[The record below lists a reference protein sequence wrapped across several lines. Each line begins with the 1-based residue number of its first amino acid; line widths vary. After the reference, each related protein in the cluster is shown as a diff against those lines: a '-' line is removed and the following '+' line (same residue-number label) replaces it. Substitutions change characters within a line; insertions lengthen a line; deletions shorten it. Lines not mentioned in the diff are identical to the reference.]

1 MFLKK
6 CLGGMVIALAG
17 LSMAQAADLKK
28 VDVTAIVEHPALD
41 AIHKGVVEGLKQ
53 AGYEEGKTVKV
64 RYQSAQG
71 NTSTAAQIARQF
83 VGENPDVIVAIGT
96 PSAQA
101 VAAATK
107 KIPLV
112 FSAVTDPVA
121 AQLVKSEAASGTNIT
136 GASDRLDLKS
146 QIELIKEIAPNA
158 KTLGMVYNPGEAN
171 SAATVKQFKEVLP
184 QYGMTLI
191 EAAAPRT
198 VDVSSAARKLVGK
211 VDVVYSNNDNN
222 VSAAYE
228 TLAKVLNEAKVP
240 LVASDPANVKRG
252 AVASYG
258 TDYESL
264 GLETSKIVLEILNGK
279 DPGTIPY
286 HLTQNQVLIL
296 NQKAAKKQ
304 GVTFSQK
311 LLDSAKTIIE

>member
-1 MFLKK
+1 
-6 CLGGMVIALAG
+6 MVIALAG